1 MLIVQVGQ
9 KLAMVEQEVE
19 IAEDRANTGEMH
31 GNIFYDLYAYVHIYY
46 TCLFA
51 YCFNILFTEKELESQ
66 VVVFED
72 LCVKK
77 RVKFLRTL
85 VLLMNLLIIVIII
98 FQEDP

>member
-1 MLIVQVGQ
+1 MLKTEPTPEKCTAKYFMIF
-9 KLAMVEQEVE
+9 
-19 IAEDRANTGEMH
+19 MH
-31 GNIFYDLYAYVHIYY
+31 MYIYI
-46 TCLFA
+46 THAFA

-72 LCVKK
+72 LYVKK